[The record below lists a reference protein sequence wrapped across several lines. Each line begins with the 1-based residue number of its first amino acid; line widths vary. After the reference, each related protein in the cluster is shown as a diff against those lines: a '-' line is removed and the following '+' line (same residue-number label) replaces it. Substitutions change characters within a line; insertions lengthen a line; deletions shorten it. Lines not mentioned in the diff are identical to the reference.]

1 MRRVN
6 LLRSTA
12 FRLVIIV
19 ASLFLIAFFLASII
33 TYRVMSTELE
43 TWQHHRIQET
53 FALISASA
61 TDSDTSEIIEAV
73 EQHAQ
78 ASKNLGQIYLL
89 LDARG
94 NAVAGNIPAQSA
106 PPTGWS
112 TLPGSKFG
120 FDADIPYRLYR
131 DQVGDFSLTVGLSG
145 EQISEIKE
153 IVLDSFGWASFM
165 VIALAIVG
173 GGIIAT
179 RTQKRLDTVR
189 ETMNEIASGR
199 LGARIPATRS
209 DDDIAMLSRDINIAL
224 ERLSALVEGMKQVS
238 TDIAHDLKTPL
249 NRLKILINS
258 AADRHS
264 LGANV
269 EDELEAA
276 EAESNNINATFD
288 ALLRIAQL
296 ETGARRA
303 RFSPVAAPDILRDV
317 CEVYED
323 VAEDSGMRLTTDI
336 PPGPAPAI
344 QGDRELLTQLFANLI
359 ENALRHCPSGTEIH
373 CSSSQTALHNVIRI
387 SDNGQGIPASERE
400 NVLRRLYRLEKSRT
414 TDGTGLGLSMVKAIS
429 DLHGAELRLSDNQPG
444 LRIEI
449 AFPIVAT

>member
-12 FRLVIIV
+12 FRLVIAV
-19 ASLFLIAFFLASII
+19 TSLFLIAFFLASIM

-43 TWQHHRIQET
+43 TWQHRRIEEV
-53 FALISASA
+53 FALIS
-61 TDSDTSEIIEAV
+61 DTAKGGDKSEVIEAV
-73 EQHAQ
+73 AQHAD
-78 ASKNLGQIYLL
+78 ASGRLRQIFLL
-89 LDARG
+89 QDVTG
-94 NAVAGNIPAQSA
+94 KAVAGNIPAQFV
-106 PPTGWS
+106 PPAGWS
-112 TLPGSKFG
+112 TSSGAKFG
-120 FDADIPYRLYR
+120 FDADIPYLLYR
-131 DQVGDFSLTVGLSG
+131 GNVGDFSLTVGLSG

-165 VIALAIVG
+165 VISLAIIG

-199 LGARIPATRS
+199 LGARIPATKS
-209 DDDIAMLSRDINIAL
+209 DDDIALLSRDINIAL
-224 ERLSALVEGMKQVS
+224 ARLSALVEGMKQVS

-269 EDELEAA
+269 QDELEAA
-276 EAESNNINATFD
+276 EAESDRINATFD

-303 RFSPVAAPDILRDV
+303 RFSPVAASDILGNV

-323 VAEDSGMRLTTDI
+323 VAEDSAMRLTADI
-336 PPGPAPAI
+336 PSGPAPVI

-373 CSSSQTALHNVIRI
+373 CSSSQTPLHNVITI
-387 SDNGQGIPASERE
+387 ADNGQGIPASERE

-414 TDGTGLGLSMVKAIS
+414 TDGTGLGLSMVKAIA
-429 DLHGAELRLSDNQPG
+429 DLHGAQLRLDDNKPG
-444 LRIEI
+444 LRVEI
-449 AFPIVAT
+449 AFPITAT